1 MKLPPNAVVHDY
13 QGGNES
19 VATIA
24 KAGVKVIVSSLTD
37 MYIAGGP
44 PWEQVYQD
52 EIMPAGLSKEEQ
64 KNVLGG
70 ATAIW
75 GETMDVSGSAP
86 PALFRCSNSPMSV
99 VMTTCDDLTCVVLS
113 DGSGLLH
120 RHVRVAGYLRRRRAP
135 LERGAG
141 DQPEGIRR
149 RVRTD
154 PDDSCHSRSLGEF

>member
-1 MKLPPNAVVHDY
+1 MTAGSWAAIILIIMIVRT
-13 QGGNES
+13 GNES

-24 KAGVKVIVSSLTD
+24 KAGVKVIVSSLAD

-44 PWEQVYQD
+44 PWKQVYQD

-86 PALFRCSNSPMSV
+86 PALSRCSNSPMSV
-99 VMTTCDDLTCVVLS
+99 
-113 DGSGLLH
+113 
-120 RHVRVAGYLRRRRAP
+120 
-135 LERGAG
+135 
-141 DQPEGIRR
+141 
-149 RVRTD
+149 TD
-154 PDDSCHSRSLGEF
+154 HL

>member
-86 PALFRCSNSPMSV
+86 PPLFRCSNSPMSV
-99 VMTTCDDLTCVVLS
+99 ADHQGPVMT
-113 DGSGLLH
+113 
-120 RHVRVAGYLRRRRAP
+120 
-135 LERGAG
+135 
-141 DQPEGIRR
+141 
-149 RVRTD
+149 
-154 PDDSCHSRSLGEF
+154 

>member
-44 PWEQVYQD
+44 PWKQVYQVNTFIPLPLPLFDRNFSHFPAVLTSNSCEQD

-86 PALFRCSNSPMSV
+86 PPLSRCSNSPMSV

-120 RHVRVAGYLRRRRAP
+120 L
-135 LERGAG
+135 
-141 DQPEGIRR
+141 
-149 RVRTD
+149 
-154 PDDSCHSRSLGEF
+154 SLIHI